1 MATETKKSNLAKA
14 FANER
19 NALNLDLTTEQ
30 FIELNGI
37 LYDLANQQHS
47 KGMADATEIYT
58 KHYNL

>member
-1 MATETKKSNLAKA
+1 MATETKKSNLEKA
-14 FANER
+14 FER
-19 NALNLDLTTEQ
+19 KNALNLDLTTEQ

>member
-1 MATETKKSNLAKA
+1 MATKQSNLSIA
-14 FANER
+14 FDNVR
-19 NALNLDLTTEQ
+19 NLNLDLTTEQ